1 MSSSTKKH
9 LRREQVAAKKAE
21 QQQTAKQESK
31 KMKIYTS
38 IFCVILALMVLL
50 VAVVGVNNSGIIEP
64 RVTALTVGDTK
75 ISAAELNIY
84 YLNAINSFYE
94 ENGSYI
100 ALYGLKAESPLDT
113 QISVD
118 TVNTWD
124 NYFLASAES
133 EIHYYYSLYNAALA
147 DADFTQAEEILANV
161 KSTMEQMEASYT
173 NGGVNLNDAL
183 RNRYGKGVT
192 KTTYQKLLEVMTLAQ
207 DYYANYA
214 NSLTYTDDQIAE
226 YDAKDPTANNMYNY
240 SSYVMYADDYLQGGT
255 EDENGKVTYSE
266 EEKAASRT
274 ACEADAKALVAGGYS
289 SGAALEIAVNKLS
302 INDKEQVSSAMLKD
316 QKNVRAGN
324 LPTNIK
330 EWLTDSARQN
340 GDITYVERISTING
354 ETAVSGYTVV
364 VFEGVNTNEYPLVNI
379 RHILVSFEG
388 GTADETT
395 GKVTY
400 SDDEKAAAKAKA
412 QEIYDAWLA
421 GEATA
426 ESFAALAKEKTTD
439 PGSKE
444 NGGLYEDV
452 YPGAMVT
459 NFNDWCFAEGRQA
472 GEHGIVETE
481 YGYHVMFLDSF
492 SDTSYREYL
501 ITNDMVSADLS
512 AWQKNILEQYPLT
525 EVNLSRVDRGLVLS
539 NYLYYGYG
547 T

>member
-1 MSSSTKKH
+1 MSSSTKKQ

-31 KMKIYTS
+31 KIKIYTS

-192 KTTYQKLLEVMTLAQ
+192 KTSYQKLLEVMTLAQ

-302 INDKEQVSSAMLKD
+302 INDKENVSSAMLKD

-388 GTADETT
+388 GTTDETT

-512 AWQKNILEQYPLT
+512 AWQKNIMEQYPLT